1 MKTVFSA
8 YKIIKNNG
16 YQKWILYKQ
25 QQHAPMHNASAD
37 LLKVSLKTF
46 EKIIFI
52 LKIMAMATTPD
63 NNPDQADDD
72 AEDHDLAE
80 INSEEMDPGA
90 LLDDVDDVGGDLAQE
105 EEPIPDQNVE
115 NW

>member
-16 YQKWILYKQ
+16 YQKWILQ
-25 QQHAPMHNASAD
+25 AAAARTNASAD

-52 LKIMAMATTPD
+52 LKIMA
-63 NNPDQADDD
+63 
-72 AEDHDLAE
+72 
-80 INSEEMDPGA
+80 IA
-90 LLDDVDDVGGDLAQE
+90 LFTGLL
-105 EEPIPDQNVE
+105 
-115 NW
+115 